1 MRSGLIY
8 IGNNVYQRTTVLIEL
23 QVLEY
28 LQRQASSKQ
37 LTFSGVLN
45 MLLLRSLKE
54 EKESER
60 V

>member
-8 IGNNVYQRTTVLIEL
+8 IGDGVYQRSTVLIEL

-28 LQRQASSKQ
+28 LQRQASSEQ

-54 EKESER
+54 EKEN
-60 V
+60 